1 MGKAKERFMEV
12 RELEDVAPVTIG
24 TCIRRYIKEA
34 DRTPRNEAEYEKAKQ
49 QLINATKKLGL

>member
-24 TCIRRYIKEA
+24 RAIRRFIKEA
-34 DRTPRNEAEYEKAKQ
+34 DRNPRNEAEYEKAKQ
-49 QLINATKKLGL
+49 LLIEKTKKLGL